1 MIQPT
6 KLLGNKGEE
15 IVAEWLIKHGATIL
29 ARNFQTRLGEVDIIA
44 TKGDVVA
51 FVEVKT
57 RSTEYFPISQTVT
70 YPKQLRI
77 IKAAKKFILTTQLQ
91 DKIFRF
97 DVATVAFEDGEH
109 TIQYIRDAFRSG

>member
-1 MIQPT
+1 MLPT

-15 IVAEWLIKHGATIL
+15 IVTEWLIKHGATIL

-70 YPKQLRI
+70 RTKQQRI
-77 IKAAKKFILTTQLQ
+77 VRAAKNYILTKQLQ
-91 DKIFRF
+91 DLTFRF
-97 DVATVAFEDGEH
+97 DVATVVFEEGQHRIEYIKNAFC
-109 TIQYIRDAFRSG
+109 A